1 MPLLMSLLL
10 LVAFLLDI
18 NVMTNTYSLGK
29 MIFLINILD
38 DKQTQGCVGQG
49 RGGGGG
55 TKTCFHI
62 DLLPPSFLL
71 VVPAPAA
78 GQAAPVNVQ
87 SYSSH

>member
-10 LVAFLLDI
+10 LVAILLDI

-29 MIFLINILD
+29 IIFLINILD

-49 RGGGGG
+49 RGGGG